1 MSRLSS
7 FAVLVDKELR
17 SLFLLP
23 IAWALIGVFLFL
35 MGYSFTLTLF
45 STSSATLVHIYF
57 QAAGLLLLLVPIIT
71 MRSFAEERKSGTL
84 ELLLTSPLSEGVL
97 VLAKFVASLAVVVV
111 MIAATGAYAGVLAW
125 FSTPDWGAI
134 YSGYLGL
141 VLLGATLVAIGLM
154 FSAMT
159 SNQVVAAILA
169 IGVSFLM
176 WTLDSLAQLL
186 PTGLERI
193 FISLSLL
200 ARFTPFATGAM
211 YASDFGFFITV
222 TALALF
228 IAVRSLARR

>member
-1 MSRLSS
+1 MKRSSS
-7 FAVLVDKELR
+7 FTVLFDKELR
-17 SLFLLP
+17 ALFLSP
-23 IAWALIGVFLFL
+23 IAWALIAVFLFL

-45 STSSATLVHIYF
+45 STSAATLIHIFF

-71 MRSFAEERKSGTL
+71 MRSFAEERKAGTL
-84 ELLLTSPLSEGVL
+84 ELLLTAPVREGEL
-97 VLAKFVASLAVVVV
+97 VLAKFAASLTVVVV
-111 MIAATGAYAGVLAW
+111 MVAATGAYAGVLGW
-125 FSTPDWGAI
+125 FGHPDWGPI
-134 YSGYLGL
+134 YGGYLGL
-141 VLLGATLVAIGLM
+141 VLLGATLVAIGVM

-186 PTGLERI
+186 PTGLERV

-211 YASDFGFFITV
+211 YASDFGFFITL

-228 IAVRSLARR
+228 VAVRALARR

>member
-1 MSRLSS
+1 
-7 FAVLVDKELR
+7 VLVDKELR
-17 SLFLLP
+17 ALFLSP
-23 IAWALIGVFLFL
+23 IAWALIAVFLFL

-45 STSSATLVHIYF
+45 STSAATLTHIFF

-71 MRSFAEERKSGTL
+71 MRSFAEERKQGTL
-84 ELLLTSPLSEGVL
+84 ELLLTAPVREGEI
-97 VLAKFVASLAVVVV
+97 VLAKFVASLTAVVV
-111 MIAATGAYAGVLAW
+111 MIAATGAYAGVLGW
-125 FSTPDWGAI
+125 FGMPDWGAI
-134 YSGYLGL
+134 YGGYLGL
-141 VLLGATLVAIGLM
+141 MLLGATLVAIGIM

-169 IGVSFLM
+169 IGLSFLM

-186 PTGLERI
+186 PTGLERV

-228 IAVRSLARR
+228 VAVRSLARR

>member
-1 MSRLSS
+1 M
-7 FAVLVDKELR
+7 LVDKELR
-17 SLFLLP
+17 ALFLSP
-23 IAWALIGVFLFL
+23 IAWALIAVFLFL

-45 STSSATLVHIYF
+45 STSAATLTHIFF

-71 MRSFAEERKSGTL
+71 MRSFAEERKQGTL
-84 ELLLTSPLSEGVL
+84 ELLLTAPVREGEI
-97 VLAKFVASLAVVVV
+97 VLAKFVASLTAVVV
-111 MIAATGAYAGVLAW
+111 MIAATGAYAGVLGW
-125 FSTPDWGAI
+125 FGMPDWGAI
-134 YSGYLGL
+134 YGGYLGL
-141 VLLGATLVAIGLM
+141 MLLGATLVAIGIM

-169 IGVSFLM
+169 IGLSFLM

-186 PTGLERI
+186 PTGLERV

-228 IAVRSLARR
+228 VAVRSLARR

>member
-1 MSRLSS
+1 LTS
-7 FAVLVDKELR
+7 FAVLFDKELR
-17 SLFLLP
+17 SLFLSP
-23 IAWALIGVFLFL
+23 IAWALIAVFLFL

-45 STSSATLVHIYF
+45 STSAATLVHIFF

-84 ELLLTSPLSEGVL
+84 ELLLTAPVREGEL
-97 VLAKFVASLAVVVV
+97 VLAKFAASLTVVLV
-111 MIAATGAYAGVLAW
+111 MIAATGAYAGVLGW
-125 FSTPDWGAI
+125 FGAPDWGAI
-134 YSGYLGL
+134 YGGYLGL
-141 VLLGATLVAIGLM
+141 VLLAATLVAIGIM

-159 SNQVVAAILA
+159 SNQVVGAILA

-186 PTGLERI
+186 PTGLERV

-228 IAVRSLARR
+228 VAVRALARR

>member
-1 MSRLSS
+1 MFLS
-7 FAVLVDKELR
+7 
-17 SLFLLP
+17 P
-23 IAWALIGVFLFL
+23 IAWALIAVFLFL
-35 MGYSFTLTLF
+35 MGYSFTLSLF
-45 STSSATLVHIYF
+45 STSAATLVHIFF

-84 ELLLTSPLSEGVL
+84 ELLLTAPVREGQL
-97 VLAKFVASLAVVVV
+97 VLAKFVASLTVVLV
-111 MIAATGAYAGVLAW
+111 MIAATGAYAGVLGW
-125 FSTPDWGAI
+125 FSAPDWGAI
-134 YSGYLGL
+134 YGGYLGL
-141 VLLGATLVAIGLM
+141 VLLAATLVAIGVM

-169 IGVSFLM
+169 IGVSFLL

-186 PTGLERI
+186 PTGLERV

-228 IAVRSLARR
+228 VAMRALARR